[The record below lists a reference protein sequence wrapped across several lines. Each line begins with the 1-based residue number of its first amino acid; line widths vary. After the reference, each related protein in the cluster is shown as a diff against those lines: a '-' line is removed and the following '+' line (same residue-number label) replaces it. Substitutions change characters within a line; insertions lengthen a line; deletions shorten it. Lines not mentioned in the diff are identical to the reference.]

1 MAAAGAIRRA
11 ASSAVDRAC
20 AGARGFRRAL
30 ARFAPRPS
38 AFAPAADAE
47 AAAVR
52 AVRNLRTFRFH
63 YAVLQWA
70 LLLAFLAPR
79 HRASVLFLMAA
90 SKGLLV
96 YGGLLKAFPN
106 SAILR
111 RLLDRRLVAV
121 VFLALVLADI
131 AAAGAVPSLL
141 YALSAGVPVIILH
154 SSFRVRDD
162 LEGPSLEAAEN
173 GKGEEEE
180 EASAVVEKEDGD
192 VEVGPTRRTLAA
204 APRSPK

>member
-11 ASSAVDRAC
+11 AASVVDRAC

-30 ARFAPRPS
+30 ARFAPRAS

-63 YAVLQWA
+63 YAALQWA
-70 LLLAFLAPR
+70 LLLASLAPR
-79 HRASVLFLMAA
+79 HRASVVFLMAA

-96 YGGLLKAFPN
+96 YGGLLRAFPN
-106 SAILR
+106 SALLR
-111 RLLDRRLVAV
+111 RLLDRRLVAA

-131 AAAGAVPSLL
+131 AAAGAVANLL
-141 YALSAGVPVIILH
+141 AALAAGVPVIVLH
-154 SSFRVRDD
+154 ASFRVRDD
-162 LEGPSLEAAEN
+162 LEGPSPDAAEN
-173 GKGEEEE
+173 GKEE
-180 EASAVVEKEDGD
+180 EASAVVEKKEDGD
-192 VEVGPTRRTLAA
+192 VEAGPTRRSMAA

>member
-1 MAAAGAIRRA
+1 MTAAGAIRRA
-11 ASSAVDRAC
+11 ASSAADRAC
-20 AGARGFRRAL
+20 AGFRGFRRAL

-38 AFAPAADAE
+38 AFGPAADAE

-63 YAVLQWA
+63 YAALQWA

-106 SAILR
+106 SALLR
-111 RLLDRRLVAV
+111 RLLDRRLVAA
-121 VFLALVLADI
+121 VFVALVLADI

-141 YALSAGVPVIILH
+141 TALATGVPIVVLH
-154 SSFRVRDD
+154 ASFRVRDD
-162 LEGPSLEAAEN
+162 LEGPAPEAAEN
-173 GKGEEEE
+173 GKEED
-180 EASAVVEKEDGD
+180 EASAVVEKKEDGD
-192 VEVGPTRRTLAA
+192 VEAGPTRRSMAV

>member
-11 ASSAVDRAC
+11 VAAAVDRAC

-38 AFAPAADAE
+38 AFGPAADAE

-63 YAVLQWA
+63 YAALQWA
-70 LLLAFLAPR
+70 LLLALLAPR

-96 YGGLLKAFPN
+96 YGGLLRAFPN
-106 SAILR
+106 STLLR
-111 RLLDRRLVAV
+111 RLLDRRLVAA
-121 VFLALVLADI
+121 VFVALVLADI
-131 AAAGAVPSLL
+131 TAAGAFANLL
-141 YALSAGVPVIILH
+141 AALAAGVPVIVLH
-154 SSFRVRDD
+154 ASFRVRHD
-162 LEGPSLEAAEN
+162 LEGPSPDAAEN
-173 GKGEEEE
+173 GKEEETP
-180 EASAVVEKEDGD
+180 AVVEKKEDGD
-192 VEVGPTRRTLAA
+192 VEAGPTRRSMAA

>member
-1 MAAAGAIRRA
+1 MAAPGAIRRA
-11 ASSAVDRAC
+11 ALSAVDRAC

-30 ARFAPRPS
+30 ARFAPQPS

-63 YAVLQWA
+63 YAALQWA

-131 AAAGAVPSLL
+131 AAAGAVPILL
-141 YALSAGVPVIILH
+141 AALAAGVPIIVLH
-154 SSFRVRDD
+154 SSFRIRDD
-162 LEGPSLEAAEN
+162 LEGTSPEAAEN
-173 GKGEEEE
+173 GKEEEE
-180 EASAVVEKEDGD
+180 EEFAVVEKKDGD
-192 VEVGPTRRTLAA
+192 VEAGPTRRSMAV